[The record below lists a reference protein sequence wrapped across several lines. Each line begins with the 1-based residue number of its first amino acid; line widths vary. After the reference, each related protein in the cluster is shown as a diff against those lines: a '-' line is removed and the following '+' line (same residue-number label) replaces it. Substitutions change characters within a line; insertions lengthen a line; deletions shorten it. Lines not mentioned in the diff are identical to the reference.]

1 MALCLCVSLTKTPR
15 ENRIFENPLLEVQ
28 SAFQAFWT
36 PILKYTNIDYQC
48 VTNLSPK
55 SDEDRKSLP
64 KPLRKEGMLD
74 TFKRWVTCGTIETIY
89 RVIENH
95 NLCLIRQNFS
105 FFSFL
110 FDKTSLLFRFYSTKL
125 PHSWPIFDNISM
137 VSD

>member
-15 ENRIFENPLLEVQ
+15 ENRIFEHPLLEVQ

-74 TFKRWVTCGTIETIY
+74 TFKRWGTPVF
-89 RVIENH
+89 VIEAPTLQSH
-95 NLCLIRQNFS
+95 VGGDASRVSIVSCKVIWFCDAGRVTSYTLI
-105 FFSFL
+105 
-110 FDKTSLLFRFYSTKL
+110 
-125 PHSWPIFDNISM
+125 SWR
-137 VSD
+137 